1 MNHHASS
8 RRSLPRLVSL
18 VLGFVVVASVL
29 GVTVVSAP
37 AQGQKL
43 VFASAG
49 FEDSNRFWLV
59 SRPDH
64 LQYDPFLET
73 LLDVDPKS
81 GEYTAR
87 LAEKWS
93 ASPDF
98 REWTFHLRK
107 GVQFHYGYG
116 PFTAKDVVHSHA
128 FMLRPETT
136 ATLAP
141 FWRGV
146 EEIKIVNDHQV
157 VFRMKKPA
165 TTMPYAASRAGDLRM
180 VSKVQFDREGV
191 EGLDRRPAGT
201 GVYRYV
207 ARKPGL
213 SVSYERVDN
222 HWSGVKPAYKEL
234 EFRLAREESTRLA
247 LVLSGEAQ
255 IADMPREL
263 QKDALKKGMKIFS
276 SSFPVDWMTVY
287 FGGQYYLPGDPAFKP
302 GVPWTNKKVRQALN
316 VAVNRKE
323 LLATVFAGKG
333 TMTYVSGWSDKS
345 EGYNP
350 EWQSRFDQMYG
361 YNPAKAKA
369 LLKEAGYGPG
379 QLKFKMLAFTEP
391 GESEG
396 PQVAEALG
404 IYYKEI
410 GVETEIEVLD
420 WAKVRAMFRKK
431 EIQCCIWPNIISWR
445 PSEEWIRTS
454 YWSKSATHHYENEF
468 IDKTYAALTAAVN
481 PQERQRLARSIGDHL
496 FEEFADIPMFWFA
509 NEVVANPKFVGQ
521 WVYPGLAAGRSTH
534 FELIKPP
541 AK

>member
-1 MNHHASS
+1 MEHHALS
-8 RRSLPRLVSL
+8 RLRLPKLASLAMGLVVL
-18 VLGFVVVASVL
+18 AAVLGT
-29 GVTVVSAP
+29 TVAP
-37 AQGQKL
+37 AQAQKL

-59 SRPDH
+59 ARPDH

-73 LLDVDPKS
+73 LLEVDPKS
-81 GEYTAR
+81 GEYTPR

-146 EEIKIVNDHQV
+146 EEIKVVNDHQI
-157 VFRMKKPA
+157 VFRMKKAA
-165 TTMPYAASRAGDLRM
+165 TTMPYAASRAGDLRI
-180 VSKVQFDREGV
+180 VSKAQFDKEGV

-201 GVYRYV
+201 GVYRY
-207 ARKPGL
+207 AGRKPGL
-213 SVSYERVDN
+213 SVNYERVDN
-222 HWSGVKPAYKEL
+222 HWSGLKPAYKEL

-247 LVLSGEAQ
+247 LVLSGEAHV
-255 IADMPREL
+255 ADMPREL

-287 FGGQYYLPGDPAFKP
+287 LGGQYYMPGDPAFKKD
-302 GVPWTNKKVRQALN
+302 VPWTNKKVRQALN
-316 VAVNRKE
+316 MAINRKE

-333 TMTYVSGWSDKS
+333 SLTYVSGWSEKS
-345 EGYNP
+345 EGWNP
-350 EWQSRFDQMYG
+350 EWASRFDSMYG
-361 YNPAKAKA
+361 YNPTKAKA
-369 LLKEAGYGPG
+369 LLKEAGFGPG
-379 QLKFKMLAFTEP
+379 QLKFKVLAFTEP

-404 IYYKEI
+404 IYYKEVGI
-410 GVETEIEVLD
+410 QTEIEVLD

-431 EIQCCIWPNIISWR
+431 DIHCCIWPNIISWR

-468 IDKTYAALTAAVN
+468 LDKTYATLSAAVN

-496 FEEFADIPMFWFA
+496 FEEFADIPMFWFS
-509 NEVVANPKFVGQ
+509 NEVVANPKFVGE
-521 WVYPGLAAGRSTH
+521 WVYPGIAAGRSTH
-534 FELIKPP
+534 FERIKPP
-541 AK
+541 VK